1 MTALSQLEQK
11 IRHGRLLLNLPNGA
25 VHSFGNGEPEV
36 EWVVRTPRALEEI
49 ARDPEVCLGE
59 TYMNGDW
66 VAGDC
71 GLMPLLEVLLRNYPL
86 ERPRGWR
93 RIAQV
98 IRQWRRQW
106 NRLSQSR
113 RHVHHHCGRDESFFH
128 YFLDPELHYSCAY
141 FAEPGISLEQA
152 QRAKCRHIMN
162 KLLLQPGQE
171 VLDIG
176 CGWGGLAC
184 YLAEHA
190 GVEVTGLTLAD
201 NQRRIAAQRARQR
214 GLDKRVR
221 FLLEDYRQHQGRYD
235 RIVSVGMF
243 EHVGLPNYRRYFET
257 IKRQLAADGVALVH
271 TIGCFTDTGGANPWL
286 ERYVFPG
293 SDCPLLS
300 DIHRAVEAAGL
311 ISTDIEVLRLHYAW
325 TLSAWLERLQLHQG
339 EITQRWGERFYRMW
353 EFYLAAC
360 AAAFR
365 WRDTAVFQI
374 QLAHRLDAVPATRDY
389 LYPSKG
395 IWPTDQS
402 SPLHPALGERRSSQG
417 DRRKP
422 VDVNPPSKVSKIQ
435 L

>member
-1 MTALSQLEQK
+1 MGALSQLEQK
-11 IRHGRLLLNLPNGA
+11 IRHGRLRLNLPNGA
-25 VHSFGNGEPEV
+25 IHSFGSGKPEV
-36 EWVVRTPRALEEI
+36 EWVVHTPRALADI
-49 ARDPEVCLGE
+49 ARDPEVGLGE
-59 TYMNGDW
+59 TYVNGDW
-66 VAGDC
+66 NAGDC
-71 GLMPLLEVLLRNYPL
+71 GLLPLLEVLLRNYPL

-93 RIAQV
+93 RIAQAV
-98 IRQWRRQW
+98 RQWRRQW
-106 NRLSQSR
+106 NRVTQSR
-113 RHVHHHCGRDESFFH
+113 QNVLHHYGHDESFFH
-128 YFLDPELHYSCAY
+128 YFLDSELHYSCAY

-162 KLLLQPGQE
+162 KLLLQPGQH

-201 NQRRIAAQRARQR
+201 NQRQVATQCAHQR
-214 GLDKRVR
+214 GLEKQLR
-221 FLLEDYRQHQGRYD
+221 FLLEDYRQHQGHYD

-257 IKRQLAADGVALVH
+257 IKRHLAPDGVALLH

-300 DIHRAVEAAGL
+300 DIHRAVEAVGL

-325 TLSAWLERLQLHQG
+325 TLNAWLERLQLHRS

-360 AAAFR
+360 SAAFR

-389 LYPSKG
+389 LYPAKDSWATADASHLYPG
-395 IWPTDQS
+395 LD
-402 SPLHPALGERRSSQG
+402 ERRSSRG

-422 VDVNPPSKVSKIQ
+422 ADVYPPAKVP
-435 L
+435 

>member
-1 MTALSQLEQK
+1 MNALSQLEQK
-11 IRHGRLLLNLPNGA
+11 IRHGRLLLKLPNGD
-25 VHSFGNGEPEV
+25 VHRFGSGEPEV
-36 EWVVRTPRALEEI
+36 EWLVRAPRALADI

-59 TYMNGDW
+59 TYMNGEWD
-66 VAGDC
+66 AGER
-71 GLMPLLEVLLRNYPL
+71 GLLQLLEVLLRNFPL
-86 ERPRGWR
+86 EHPRGWQH
-93 RIAQV
+93 IAQV

-106 NRLSQSR
+106 NRLTQSR
-113 RHVHHHCGRDESFFH
+113 RNVLHHYGRDDSLFH

-152 QRAKCRHIMN
+152 QRAKCHHIMN
-162 KLLLQPGQE
+162 KLLLQPGQQ

-190 GVEVTGLTLAD
+190 KVQVTGLTLAD
-201 NQRRIAAQRARQR
+201 NQRRIAEQRAKQR
-214 GLDKRVR
+214 GLENQAR
-221 FLLEDYRQHQGRYD
+221 FVVEDYRQHQGHYD

-257 IKRQLAADGVALVH
+257 IKRRLAPNGVALLH

-300 DIHRAVEAAGL
+300 DIHRAVEAVGL

-325 TLSAWLERLQLHQG
+325 TLSAWLDRLQTHRSA
-339 EITQRWGERFYRMW
+339 IAQRWGERFYRMW
-353 EFYLAAC
+353 EFYLAASS
-360 AAAFR
+360 AAFR

-374 QLAHRLDAVPATRDY
+374 QLAHSLDAVPPTRDY
-389 LYPSKG
+389 LYQAKDSRATAIPG
-395 IWPTDQS
+395 HIHTG
-402 SPLHPALGERRSSQG
+402 LGERCFALI
-417 DRRKP
+417 DRRNSS
-422 VDVNPPSKVSKIQ
+422 DVTP
-435 L
+435 

>member
-1 MTALSQLEQK
+1 MNALSQLEQK
-11 IRHGRLLLNLPNGA
+11 IRHGRLLLKLDNSD
-25 VHSFGNGEPEV
+25 VRSFGSGAPEV
-36 EWVVRTPRALEEI
+36 EWLVRAPRALTEI
-49 ARDPEVCLGE
+49 ARDPEVNLGE
-59 TYMNGDW
+59 SYVNGDW
-66 VAGDC
+66 DAGAG
-71 GLMPLLEVLLRNYPL
+71 GLLPLLEVLLRNYPL
-86 ERPRGWR
+86 ERPHGWR
-93 RIAQV
+93 RIVQAA
-98 IRQWRRQW
+98 RKWRRQW
-106 NRLSQSR
+106 NRLTQSR
-113 RHVHHHCGRDESFFH
+113 RNVLHHYAHDEGFFQ

-162 KLLLQPGQE
+162 KLLLQPGQH

-184 YLAEHA
+184 YIAEHA
-190 GVEVTGLTLAD
+190 GVDVTGLTLAD
-201 NQRRIAAQRARQR
+201 NQLQFAVRRSRQR
-214 GLDKRVR
+214 GLEKQAR

-257 IKRQLAADGVALVH
+257 IKRHLDPDGVALVH

-325 TLSAWLERLQLHQG
+325 TLSAWLERLQLHRS

-360 AAAFR
+360 SAAFR

-374 QLAHRLDAVPATRDY
+374 QLAHRLDAVPPTRNY
-389 LYPSKG
+389 LYQTNDSLA
-395 IWPTDQS
+395 TADT
-402 SPLHPALGERRSSQG
+402 LHLYHSTGERRFSRV

-422 VDVNPPSKVSKIQ
+422 TIVKPPVEGH
-435 L
+435 